1 MKSLHIDDL
10 DIVGFGGI
18 RERIL
23 IMEPTQFSGRVRDD
37 TWPGFL
43 DLTYFA
49 HAYFKPFGQTG
60 LHYHDNVDII
70 SVITRGEIHHQGTLG
85 DGDVIRQGQVLVQSA
100 GPKSFR
106 HNEINGADDIQG
118 MIQIWMRPSEATA
131 KHQQHR
137 VIDLHEDTET
147 EIYGG
152 QSDFSSATRLSILP
166 LADQTRHF
174 IEPDSLLYLYQGE
187 AAVIDTNGISHSF
200 TRGQLIRAH
209 QVTLSGTGLCI
220 WVCATESQS
229 VL

>member
-1 MKSLHIDDL
+1 MNSLHIDDL

-118 MIQIWMRPSEATA
+118 MIQIWMRPSEAT
-131 KHQQHR
+131 KIKQQHQ
-137 VIDLHEDTET
+137 VIELNNENET
-147 EIYGG
+147 VIYGEG
-152 QSDFSSATRLSILP
+152 TSFSSPTKLSILN
-166 LADQTRHF
+166 LFDGQEF
-174 IEPDSLLYLYQGE
+174 NSNQSSLLYLYDGKASLCESENDWQP
-187 AAVIDTNGISHSF
+187 I
-200 TRGQLIRAH
+200 TRGQLVQCERFNVKGNGKVIWIRR
-209 QVTLSGTGLCI
+209 SD
-220 WVCATESQS
+220 S
-229 VL
+229 